1 MEELKNIAP
10 NLHKLPKKD
19 VFVAPDNYFDE
30 LPGMI
35 QDRILS
41 QNKKSIFQWTLPTS
55 KFAIPVA
62 GVIVVALMYFSK
74 PTSDIEQATQNEMTA
89 YVDQQMDMEF
99 DETLLAEEL
108 NTDNTTITE
117 EASSVEE
124 YLLSDDIEEDLLREE
139 I

>member
-10 NLHKLPKKD
+10 NLHKLPKQD
-19 VFVAPDNYFDE
+19 AFSTPENYFDE
-30 LPGMI
+30 LPGVI

-41 QNKKSIFQWTLPTS
+41 QNKKSIFQWTLPTL

>member
-10 NLHKLPKKD
+10 NLHKLPKQD
-19 VFVAPDNYFDE
+19 AFVAPDNYFDE
-30 LPGMI
+30 LPGVI

-41 QNKKSIFQWTLPTS
+41 QKKHSVFQWTLPTL

-62 GVIVVALMYFSK
+62 GVIVVAMMYFYK
-74 PTSDIEQATQNEMTA
+74 PTSGVEPATQNEMTA